1 MDHFYLKDIELQNF
15 RKFDNAVY
23 KLNPHM
29 NVFIG
34 RNASGKT
41 AVLEAVTVI
50 LGAYLAAFKEY
61 VPARFVRNI
70 SENDVLRKSVQ
81 SVKNVA
87 VTPSVKQFPCMVGS
101 HMMCGG
107 EEIHCER
114 ILEKEGGKSI
124 PGRTDAYQRCLDE
137 RRGCQSAFE
146 YIKLL
151 RGLAAE
157 ENNGTPLP
165 AYTVI
170 MDAVKFSL
178 KDELS
183 QVQQVLYSSRYGEIA
198 VKNQDGTIIN
208 FSALSDGYRNVI
220 KVVIEIAARMCI
232 LNPYLGG
239 DVLRRTSCVC
249 PYPNTVSGNSAP
261 AAFPGTFLLPFPA
274 PHRFLSE
281 PASPSP

>member
-1 MDHFYLKDIELQNF
+1 
-15 RKFDNAVY
+15 
-23 KLNPHM
+23 
-29 NVFIG
+29 
-34 RNASGKT
+34 
-41 AVLEAVTVI
+41 
-50 LGAYLAAFKEY
+50 
-61 VPARFVRNI
+61 
-70 SENDVLRKSVQ
+70 
-81 SVKNVA
+81 
-87 VTPSVKQFPCMVGS
+87 
-101 HMMCGG
+101 MMCGG